1 LDPFEE
7 KINLAKTFID
17 TLRTVA
23 TAVCLPL
30 VVAVTSYVAF
40 IEFVQYCRKVG
51 VQFPEATLETVGG
64 WAQNLGA
71 LVGCWFLFNV
81 DGFLHSDK
89 YAISAVAGG
98 AGVASFIAT
107 ANFLHLVEIQGVPE
121 TAETLLF
128 RSAISL
134 AVGIV
139 VGIRTRRRLIN
150 QRLGAAAM
158 REKFASEL
166 KAAMKAGDKRRVGTI
181 RVIMA
186 ALKDKETKARE
197 HRETISGEDILALL
211 QEMVKSRKELQEIY
225 EKAGQGVL
233 ATQESEEIAII
244 EGFLPPQISEAGV
257 AEAIAAAIAETKASS
272 TRTSEK

>member
-1 LDPFEE
+1 MRSRHPHVITSDSSCFNNFLDPFEE

-30 VVAVTSYVAF
+30 VVAVISYVTFIAF
-40 IEFVQYCRKVG
+40 VRYCRKVG
-51 VQFPEATLETVGG
+51 VQFPEATLETMGG
-64 WAQNLGA
+64 WVQNLGA
-71 LVGCWFLFNV
+71 LVGCWCLFND
-81 DGFLHSDK
+81 DGFLLSDK
-89 YAISAVAGG
+89 YAIPAVAGG

-139 VGIRTRRRLIN
+139 VGIRTRRRVIN

-158 REKFASEL
+158 REKFASGL
-166 KAAMKAGDKRRVGTI
+166 KSAMKAGDKRRVGTI

-186 ALKDKETKARE
+186 ALKDKEIEARR
-197 HRETISGEDILALL
+197 HGETISGEDILALL
-211 QEMVKSRKELQEIY
+211 QEMVKSRKELQEIF

-233 ATQESEEIAII
+233 AMQESEETAII
-244 EGFLPPQISEAGV
+244 EGFLPPQISETEV
-257 AEAIAAAIAETKASS
+257 E
-272 TRTSEK
+272 